1 MNDQPPLPALL
12 VEQLRA
18 IVGDRGLV
26 TDAADLAPN
35 CVDWRGQIKGRAALL
50 VKPASTDEMAKAVAL
65 LAGAGVGIVPQAGN
79 TSLCGASVPDASG
92 TQVIVNV
99 SRMNR
104 VRALDPDNNTITVEA
119 GCILAELQ
127 RVAAENDRFFPLSLG
142 AEGTCEVGGNIS
154 TNAGGTQVL
163 RYGNMREQ
171 VLGLEVVLPDGRVWN
186 GLRGL
191 RKDNTGYDLKHL
203 FIGAEGTL
211 GIVTA
216 AVLKLYPKPRAIAT
230 ALVAVPDP
238 AASVALLGRLRA
250 ACGERVTGFEL
261 IARICFDLVFRH
273 IEASRDPFGQPH
285 RWYVLVEL
293 SDTAAGGGLDSMLE
307 DALGAAAEEGLVV
320 DAVIAASEAQRLA
333 LWALRENTSDAQR
346 IEGVSVKHDVSVP
359 VSRIPQLVEEADRA
373 LHAAFPGIRTVA
385 FGHVGDGNLHY
396 NAFPPPGEPCDF
408 VAWSP
413 QVNRIVYDVVR
424 RLGGSISAEHGIG
437 TLKVDELPHYKSAL
451 ELELMRAIKRVLD
464 PRGTMNPG
472 KVLRP

>member
-1 MNDQPPLPALL
+1 MNDRAPLPATL

-18 IVGDRGLV
+18 IVGDRGLI
-26 TDAADLAPN
+26 TEASDLETYS
-35 CVDWRGQIKGRAALL
+35 VDWRGQFRGRAALL
-50 VKPASTDEMAKAVAL
+50 VRPASTDEMSQVVAL
-65 LAGAGVGIVPQAGN
+65 LSASGVGIVPQAGN

-92 TQVIVNV
+92 SQVIVNV

-104 VRALDPDNNTITVEA
+104 VRAVDLENDTITVEA

-142 AEGTCEVGGNIS
+142 AEGSCEVGGNIS

-171 VLGLEVVLPDGRVWN
+171 VLGLEVVLPDGRVWD

-230 ALVAVPDP
+230 ALAAVADP
-238 AASVALLGRLRA
+238 AAAVALLGRMRA
-250 ACGERVTGFEL
+250 ACGERVTSFEL
-261 IARICFDLVFRH
+261 ISRLCLDLVVKN
-273 IEASRDPFGQPH
+273 ISGSRDPLGEPH
-285 RWYVLVEL
+285 PWYVLVEL
-293 SDTAAGGGLDSMLE
+293 FDSAEEGLATMLE
-307 DALGAAAEEGLVV
+307 DALGAAAEEGLVA
-320 DAVIAASEAQRLA
+320 DAVVAASESQRQS
-333 LWALRENTSDAQR
+333 LWALRENVSDAQK
-346 IEGVSVKHDVSVP
+346 IEGYSVKHDVSVP
-359 VSRIPQLVEEADRA
+359 VSRIVELIAEGDSA
-373 LHAAFPGIRTVA
+373 LAAAWPGIRVVA

-396 NAFPPPGEPCDF
+396 NAFPPPERANDTA
-408 VAWSP
+408 AWSLE
-413 QVNRIVYDVVR
+413 VNAVVYDIVR

-437 TLKVDELPHYKSAL
+437 ALKRDELPHYKAAL
-451 ELELMRAIKRVLD
+451 ELDLMRAIKGVLD
-464 PRGTMNPG
+464 PRGIMNPG

>member
-1 MNDQPPLPALL
+1 MNDLSALPPSL
-12 VEQLRA
+12 VEGLRA
-18 IVGDRGLV
+18 VVGERGLV
-26 TDAADLAPN
+26 TDPADLAPSTI
-35 CVDWRGQIKGRAALL
+35 DWRGQCRGRAALL
-50 VKPASTDEMAKAVAL
+50 VRPASTDEMARVVAL
-65 LAGAGVGIVPQAGN
+65 LSGDGVGIVPQAGN

-104 VRALDPDNNTITVEA
+104 VRAIDLDNNTVTVEA
-119 GCILAELQ
+119 GCVLAELQ

-142 AEGTCEVGGNIS
+142 AEGSCEVGGNIS

-171 VLGLEVVLPDGRVWN
+171 VLGLEVVLPDGRVWD

-230 ALVAVPDP
+230 ALVAVADP
-238 AASVALLGRLRA
+238 AAAVALLGRLRK

-261 IARICFDLVFRH
+261 IARVCLDLVFRH
-273 IEASRDPFGQPH
+273 IPDRRDPFAQPYP
-285 RWYVLVEL
+285 WYALVEL
-293 SDTAAGGGLDSMLE
+293 FDSTDGAGLSGMLE
-307 DALGAAAEEGLVV
+307 DALGEAAEAGLVT
-320 DAVIAASEAQRLA
+320 DAVIASSEAQRLA
-333 LWALRENTSDAQR
+333 LWELRENTSDAQKA
-346 IEGVSVKHDVSVP
+346 EGVSVKHDVSVP
-359 VSRIPQLVEEADRA
+359 VSRIVELIEEGDRA

-396 NAFPPPGEPCDF
+396 NAFPPPGEKPDF
-408 VAWSP
+408 ARWTP
-413 QVNRIVYDVVR
+413 QVNRVVYDIVR

-437 TLKVDELPHYKSAL
+437 TLKRDELPHYKPAI
-451 ELELMRAIKRVLD
+451 ELEMMRAVKKVLD
-464 PRGTMNPG
+464 PRGIMNPG